1 MHGGFILWYSLVAL
15 PHKFTS
21 TKTNL
26 ELSFSF
32 FTEIE
37 NRYIHKTTSPQISKI
52 PQSRKIG
59 PYEFEWLHSNYFF
72 KDNMPQHTCLRPLWV
87 RAEHSMYLTAR
98 ILLANLIPCSRFTG
112 DRPWE
117 ASCPIAS
124 LFSRRSILVPTNN
137 VATLAIVLTSP
148 ILLYNV
154 DKLYFIVSQM
164 KSNLYFKLPVN
175 KIMWIVCK
183 LAKWKLKETN
193 HHLQN
198 SRNKTFFSTR
208 TLQFYNVLEGK
219 WLLSVCLQV
228 HIQFSWKS
236 LQTQPGNNQSQLTDI
251 LKAVI
256 IHLKENDLVCQC
268 Q

>member
-1 MHGGFILWYSLVAL
+1 MAIVLWTNNLLWNHKNAWWLHFVVFIGSPPPQIYINEN
-15 PHKFTS
+15 KFRV
-21 TKTNL
+21 L
-26 ELSFSF
+26 FLF

-124 LFSRRSILVPTNN
+124 LFSRRSILVPT
-137 VATLAIVLTSP
+137 T
-148 ILLYNV
+148 
-154 DKLYFIVSQM
+154 
-164 KSNLYFKLPVN
+164 
-175 KIMWIVCK
+175 MW
-183 LAKWKLKETN
+183 L
-193 HHLQN
+193 H
-198 SRNKTFFSTR
+198 
-208 TLQFYNVLEGK
+208 
-219 WLLSVCLQV
+219 
-228 HIQFSWKS
+228 
-236 LQTQPGNNQSQLTDI
+236 
-251 LKAVI
+251 
-256 IHLKENDLVCQC
+256 
-268 Q
+268 